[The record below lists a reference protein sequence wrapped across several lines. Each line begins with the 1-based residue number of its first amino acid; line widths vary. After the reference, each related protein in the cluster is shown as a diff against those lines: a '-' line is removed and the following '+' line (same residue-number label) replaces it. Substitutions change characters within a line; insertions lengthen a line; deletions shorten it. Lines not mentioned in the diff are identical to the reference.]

1 MDWLSYFIGLSTFPA
16 LVALYFLARVL
27 LSRSLGDT
35 TSLRHLPGPTSSP
48 TTLQFNR
55 RVVGQLRHPTEAE
68 ETTARAS

>member
-16 LVALYFLARVL
+16 LLALYFLARL
-27 LSRSLGDT
+27 LLARWLGGT
-35 TSLRHLPGPTSSP
+35 TSLRHLPGPSSGP
-48 TTLQFNR
+48 TPLQFNR